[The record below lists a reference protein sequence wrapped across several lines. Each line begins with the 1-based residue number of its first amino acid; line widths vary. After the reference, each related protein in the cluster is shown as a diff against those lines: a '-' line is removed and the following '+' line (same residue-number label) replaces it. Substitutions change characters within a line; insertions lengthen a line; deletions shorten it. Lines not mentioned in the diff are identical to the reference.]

1 MKSQI
6 PSASLSRRNNL
17 STYYLLAVPEL
28 GNVVDILSVASDN
41 QVLLSRQKQK
51 KLYVYSEDGYLVT
64 TVAVPFDD
72 RAIDAA
78 WSPRE
83 HHIVCTT
90 DKTQTTVVMSV
101 SGDVVHHTQMIAPRY
116 LSVSPDNEI
125 YVTSTTNGIYYSTDN
140 GTSWNILLSKRDY
153 SWQFTQALKVTSN
166 SDSSNYTVWVIEH
179 NFPNWR
185 LSIYTHNKRTWKD
198 VALPNAQVKVNF
210 GKMTFDGHTKIY
222 MTDWSNNAVHVWSVD
237 SRYVRQRIS
246 LVERSVQNVAMNKQ
260 HTMLYVAGDGV
271 IVLAVKNKILL

>member
-1 MKSQI
+1 MTSQT
-6 PSASLSRRNNL
+6 PSSSLSRRRNT
-17 STYYLLAVPEL
+17 STHFLLAVPEL
-28 GNVVDILSVASDN
+28 DNVVDILSVASN
-41 QVLLSRQKQK
+41 GQVLLNRQKQK
-51 KLYVYSEDGYLVT
+51 QLYVYSEDGYLVT

-90 DKTQTTVVMSV
+90 VNTQTTVVMSL

-125 YVTSTTNGIYYSTDN
+125 CVTSTTNGIYYSTDN
-140 GTSWNILLSKRDY
+140 GTSWNSLVSKRDY
-153 SWQFTQALKVTSN
+153 SWEFTQALKVTSN

-185 LSIYTHNKRTWKD
+185 LSIYTPD
-198 VALPNAQVKVNF
+198 
-210 GKMTFDGHTKIY
+210 
-222 MTDWSNNAVHVWSVD
+222 
-237 SRYVRQRIS
+237 
-246 LVERSVQNVAMNKQ
+246 ERR
-260 HTMLYVAGDGV
+260 
-271 IVLAVKNKILL
+271 

>member
-1 MKSQI
+1 MTSQT
-6 PSASLSRRNNL
+6 PSSSLSRRRNT
-17 STYYLLAVPEL
+17 STHYLLVVPEL
-28 GNVVDILSVASDN
+28 DNIVNILSVASDGR
-41 QVLLSRQKQK
+41 VLISRGEQKQ
-51 KLYVYSEDGYLVT
+51 LYVYSEDGYLVT
-64 TVAVPFDD
+64 SVAVPFDE

-125 YVTSTTNGIYYSTDN
+125 YVTSKTNGIYYSTDN
-140 GTSWNILLSKRDY
+140 GTSWNSLVSKRDY
-153 SWQFTQALKVTSN
+153 NWQFTQALKVAPS
-166 SDSSNYTVWVIEH
+166 SVLSNYTVWVIEN

-185 LSIYTHNKRTWKD
+185 LSIYTPDKCTWKD
-198 VALPNAQVKVNF
+198 VVIPNANVKLNF

-237 SRYVRQRIS
+237 GKYVRQLIS
-246 LVERSVQNVAMNKQ
+246 LNSYSFSIQNVAMNKQ

-271 IVLAVKNKILL
+271 KVLVV